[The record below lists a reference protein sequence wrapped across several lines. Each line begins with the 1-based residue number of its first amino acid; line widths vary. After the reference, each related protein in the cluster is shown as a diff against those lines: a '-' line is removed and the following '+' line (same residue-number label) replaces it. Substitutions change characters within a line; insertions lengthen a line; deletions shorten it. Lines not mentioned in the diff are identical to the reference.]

1 MGYSNKQKD
10 DWLLQN
16 DKIDIATLYCSVALK
31 TVVWVFLSARLSQ
44 VTITLP
50 GLNIIACS

>member
-50 GLNIIACS
+50 GLNIMACS